1 MSPDP
6 ALTGLFAGI
15 GQYYD
20 HKISAYGATPLGV
33 DWSCVPTQELRFLQL
48 LKLCDF
54 SAPFSLNDLGCGYG
68 ALLAFLKKRHSRCQ
82 VDYLGVDISA
92 GMVNEARRLWRK
104 QLNCSFVIAGVS
116 PRVADYSVASGIF
129 NVQQD
134 APLPQWTHFVE
145 HMLSNLN
152 ATSRRGFAVNFLA
165 PPQAG
170 MAQVPGLY
178 RTAAQPWLDYCRKNF
193 ARKTEVLQGYGM
205 LEFTLIVRD

>member
-6 ALTGLFAGI
+6 ALTGLLAGI

-20 HKISAYGATPLGV
+20 RKIGAYGATPLGV
-33 DWSCVPTQELRFLQL
+33 DWSCAPTQELRFLQL

-68 ALLAFLKKRHSRCQ
+68 ALIAFLKKRHSRCQ

-92 GMVNEARRLWRK
+92 AMVNKAGHLWR
-104 QLNCSFVIAGVS
+104 QQANCSFVIGGAS
-116 PRVADYSVASGIF
+116 PRIADYSVASGIF

-134 APLPQWTHFVE
+134 IPLPQWIRFVE
-145 HMLSNLN
+145 QTLSELN
-152 ATSRRGFAVNFLA
+152 ATSRHGFAVNFLA

-178 RTAAQPWLDYCRKNF
+178 RTAAKPWLDYCRKNF
-193 ARKTEVLQGYGM
+193 ARNTEVLEGYGM
-205 LEFTLIVRD
+205 LEFTLIVRE